1 MRKASLEG
9 MMSQSA
15 KFALTEAFDYF
26 VVPSGAGELT
36 EGAFNNERCVRA
48 VAYLLHYCS
57 ENGNRD
63 LDGSSAQ
70 GLGLVLEQCA
80 RRIALA
86 EARREWLREH
96 AQEERQGQ

>member
-1 MRKASLEG
+1 
-9 MMSQSA
+9 MSQSM

-26 VVPSGAGELT
+26 AVPNSAGELT

-63 LDGSSAQ
+63 VDGSSAL

-80 RRIALA
+80 GKIALA
-86 EARREWLREH
+86 EERRRWLREH
-96 AQEERQGQ
+96 TQEERQGQ